1 MVLNGK
7 TPHSSREVKVSGV
20 FFSSG
25 VDADFDVIFTPT
37 GPWENPTKPF
47 LGAGKNHSR
56 DCTSRYKFLC
66 FPPFHICRFLHR
78 ASSRS
83 WIWSSL
89 WTGQL
94 LHAPSNEDQMRFVCV
109 CACVRVCACVLS
121 VDGVF
126 CALLWGV
133 VTRHRRFVPGLRNP
147 EVLGL
152 VRRSVDRFLFPCSVE
167 GSFLHRDFSLT
178 WV

>member
-109 CACVRVCACVLS
+109 CVCARVRVCVVCRWSLL
-121 VDGVF
+121 
-126 CALLWGV
+126 CPALGGCHPSQTV
-133 VTRHRRFVPGLRNP
+133 RTRFEEPRGLGGSP
-147 EVLGL
+147 EVG
-152 VRRSVDRFLFPCSVE
+152 RQISFPLLS
-167 GSFLHRDFSLT
+167 
-178 WV
+178 